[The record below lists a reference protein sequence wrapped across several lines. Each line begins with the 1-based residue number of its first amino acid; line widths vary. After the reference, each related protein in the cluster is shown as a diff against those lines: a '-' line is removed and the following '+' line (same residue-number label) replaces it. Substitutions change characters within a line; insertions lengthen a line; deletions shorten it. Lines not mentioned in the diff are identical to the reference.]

1 MTRNRKREETR
12 GNQMV
17 ELILENEQDK
27 EELTPEIEKAIKD
40 VCVAVMEEVEC
51 DFDAHKMCLPSLF

>member
-27 EELTPEIEKAIKD
+27 ED
-40 VCVAVMEEVEC
+40 VLR
-51 DFDAHKMCLPSLF
+51 KLKRQ

>member
-27 EELTPEIEKAIKD
+27 EELTPEIEKRRNKR
-40 VCVAVMEEVEC
+40 
-51 DFDAHKMCLPSLF
+51 KSNG

>member
-40 VCVAVMEEVEC
+40 VCVAVMEEE
-51 DFDAHKMCLPSLF
+51 